1 MNYTTRFDSIN
12 NMKELFLT
20 RMGSFDLIKDQIY
33 LFFILPLAVIC
44 VLLNSLTLILL
55 QSKLVQK
62 TSLNTLIKMYT
73 FTSLMMCIVIF
84 MRGFGNI
91 PRYTS
96 LSYSYPAR
104 VITCQVTP
112 YVGFVFISYS
122 NTLNIAILIERV
134 SMFVIKYRRFHI
146 KKPYECSKYLI
157 IVCSLINLLVF
168 FQTETKDESEFV
180 RHKTD
185 PLRLSNLERCDRSN
199 FSQTIY
205 GKLSFIFVIII
216 NIVVILLIELIVSY
230 QSIKYFKRYLKHKR
244 DLLNINDH
252 RMWEFNNNTN
262 EIYQLA
268 VINHN
273 NQTNNQQMTE
283 EYKERELTYE
293 IDVNLTRYMIG
304 LNVVSVISNFI
315 SCLFSIY
322 YVLFGLD
329 RVFSYMGLA
338 TDILLLWKH
347 GSLFFFL
354 ILFNKHFRN
363 YILEIF
369 NYFNH

>member
-1 MNYTTRFDSIN
+1 
-12 NMKELFLT
+12 
-20 RMGSFDLIKDQIY
+20 
-33 LFFILPLAVIC
+33 
-44 VLLNSLTLILL
+44 
-55 QSKLVQK
+55 
-62 TSLNTLIKMYT
+62 
-73 FTSLMMCIVIF
+73 

-205 GKLSFIFVIII
+205 GKLSFIFVIIV

-273 NQTNNQQMTE
+273 KIGQPMTE
-283 EYKERELTYE
+283 EFKERELKYE

-304 LNVVSVISNFI
+304 LNILSVLSNLISLLI
-315 SCLFSIY
+315 SIY
-322 YVLFGLD
+322 YILVGLD
-329 RVFSYMGLA
+329 VMFSYMA
-338 TDILLLWKH
+338 IFVDILNLIKH
-347 GSLFFFL
+347 GSPFLFL
-354 ILFNKHFRN
+354 ILLNKHFRN
-363 YILEIF
+363 HFFSIKIF
-369 NYFNH
+369 FQ